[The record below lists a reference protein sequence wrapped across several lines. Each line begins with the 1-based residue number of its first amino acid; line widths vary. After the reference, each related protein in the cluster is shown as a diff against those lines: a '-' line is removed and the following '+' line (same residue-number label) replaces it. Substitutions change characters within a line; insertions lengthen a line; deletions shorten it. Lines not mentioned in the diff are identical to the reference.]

1 MTEQVEYVDNVV
13 VGSGFGGSVAAFRLA
28 EADSEGKE
36 GMKVCLLERGR
47 AFAPGDF
54 ARDPW
59 QGARTF
65 WDPSE
70 GRHGVF
76 DVWSFRGLDAVV
88 SAGLGGG
95 SLIYANVLIRKPPEW
110 FVRYQPFG
118 GGYEAWPI
126 TRDDLDP
133 HYDAVEEMLDA
144 QQFPLG
150 APGFESVLK
159 AAAMRDAAR
168 NLGREDD
175 FLLPK
180 LAVSF
185 RSGPGQ
191 QPGVGLPLVK
201 GTYGNYHEDDAVR
214 AGAAQPKGRTTCTLC
229 GQCDLGCNFG
239 AKNTLDHTYLSAA
252 KHLGA
257 DIRVRREVRRIARD
271 GDGYLVTYVTH
282 PEEHDDGRPHATGEL
297 KEERIR
303 CRRLFLAAGSLG
315 TTYLLL
321 RSRDDLPGLSTTA
334 LGTRFS
340 GNGDYLAVLKGAS
353 RPLHASFGPVI
364 TSALRTPDSVETGT
378 GSVRGSYV
386 EDAGYPMVLNWLVE
400 ARYGLPLRLLRFS
413 LHRALAQFSRNPK
426 SQLSSALAQ
435 VLGDGVTAAS
445 STPLL
450 GMGRDVPDGV
460 MRLDRRQLLAID
472 TNSRSSKAYYAG
484 VREQMQ
490 ALAGALGAELKD
502 GFWTTLH
509 RSVTVHP
516 VGGAPMGATVQ
527 EGVCDHQ
534 GEVFGLDNLFVCDGA
549 AMPGSVG
556 PNPSL
561 TIAAFSDRTAR
572 AVVEGRTRAPFGSRP
587 VTTAATS

>member
-1 MTEQVEYVDNVV
+1 MTEQVEYVENVV

-28 EADSEGKE
+28 EAGRE
-36 GMKVCLLERGR
+36 VCVLERGR
-47 AFAPGDF
+47 AFGPGDF

-59 QGARTF
+59 QGASAF

-110 FVRYQPFG
+110 FVKYQPFG

-126 TRDDLDP
+126 SREDLEP
-133 HYDAVEEMLDA
+133 HYDAVEKMLDA
-144 QQFPLG
+144 QRFPEG

-159 AAAMRDAAR
+159 TAAMRDAAR
-168 NLGREDD
+168 ALDRARD
-175 FLLPK
+175 FELPK
-180 LAVSF
+180 LAVTF
-185 RSGPGQ
+185 RPEPGKDF
-191 QPGVGLPLVK
+191 GVGLPIVE
-201 GTYGNYHEDDAVR
+201 GSYPNYHKKDRV
-214 AGAAQPKGRTTCTLC
+214 TCTLC

-252 KHLGA
+252 KNTDNA
-257 DIRVRREVRRIARD
+257 DIRVRTEVRRIAKA
-271 GDGYLVTYVTH
+271 GDGYLVSYVVH
-282 PEEHDDGRPHATGEL
+282 DEEHGDGRPHPTRAL
-297 KEERIR
+297 EERRIR

-315 TTYLLL
+315 STYLLL
-321 RSRDDLPGLSTTA
+321 RNRDELPGLSTSA

-340 GNGDYLAVLKGAS
+340 GNGDYLAVLKGAR
-353 RPLHASFGPVI
+353 RPLHASVGPVI
-364 TSALRTPDSVETGT
+364 TSALRTPDSVETRS
-378 GSVRGSYV
+378 GSTRGFYV
-386 EDAGYPMVLNWLVE
+386 QDAGYPMVLNWLVE
-400 ARYGLPLRLLRFS
+400 ARYGLPFRLLRFS
-413 LHRALAQFSRNPK
+413 VRRAWAQISRNPK
-426 SQLSSALAQ
+426 SELSSALAQ
-435 VLGDGVTAAS
+435 VLGDGATAAS

-460 MRLDRRQLLAID
+460 MRLNRRQFLAID

-490 ALAGALGAELKD
+490 ALAEVLGAELKD

-516 VGGAPMGATVQ
+516 VGGAPMGTTIQ
-527 EGVCDHQ
+527 EAVCDHL

-549 AMPGSVG
+549 VMPGPVG

-561 TIAAFSDRTAR
+561 TIAAFSDRMVE
-572 AVVEGRTRAPFGSRP
+572 AVLNDRTRSPMRSRQL
-587 VTTAATS
+587 S